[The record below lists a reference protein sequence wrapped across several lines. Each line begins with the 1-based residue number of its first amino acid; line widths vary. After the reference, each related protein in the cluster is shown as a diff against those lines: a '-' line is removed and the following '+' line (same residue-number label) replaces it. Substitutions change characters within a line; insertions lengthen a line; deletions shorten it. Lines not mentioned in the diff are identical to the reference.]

1 MTAKSAS
8 GTGGKAGS
16 GARDGAAARAHRGL
30 PVAVVLAAA
39 AATQPGCSNKTMI
52 TVKVVTPPG
61 AADPFMNAT
70 MARLTLGDKQNAA
83 AVTSGKFEVNVDI
96 DAPAMTDLLQVVVE
110 ALDGSGAVVGRGQSP
125 KFDPT
130 NTEIAVFVNRQGQV
144 GATELRLPDD
154 LITVGSAR
162 GRRDLMG
169 AALIG
174 RQVSPPEPAIG
185 ALLVGGAADDG
196 SLPNEALIYRVLTH
210 QIIDAGAPS
219 SAGAPSVPRRG
230 GVLIPS
236 ADTVASQQALVWG
249 GSTTGG
255 TLLTTA
261 DKFDPGVS
269 TLAMVWGHPDAQ
281 YADAGPPGA
290 YAPSAGQVGAM
301 TLVCGGT
308 GVAPGQM
315 TGDPQLAQ
323 AVLVKRNAAPTDSAD
338 QSTRLGV
345 TRIPAD
351 KDGNGPM
358 QAARYQHSVTA
369 VGDASAALIFGG
381 LSATDSAAGSKP
393 VAELFTIGTNTFVP
407 FTFMPAAMT
416 PASRR
421 GHIAAR
427 LRNGQILIGG
437 GFSYDIAGQK
447 TVLGS
452 ALIIDTAAHTVQTI
466 PQASFLKTPRYAATV
481 TQTGGELVIC
491 GGFDMAD
498 KAIADCEPFSLDTA
512 MPTRPVIPLPS
523 GRAGHLALTLENGLT
538 LLVGGVDQSG
548 SAQSSVDIYTTLA
561 LP

>member
-8 GTGGKAGS
+8 GMGGKAGTGS
-16 GARDGAAARAHRGL
+16 RGGTAARGL
-30 PVAVVLAAA
+30 PAAVLLAAA
-39 AATQPGCSNKTMI
+39 VTQPGCSQKTMI

-61 AADPFMNAT
+61 AADPFMNAA

-96 DAPAMTDLLQVVVE
+96 DKPAMSDLLQVVVE
-110 ALDGSGAVVGRGQSP
+110 ALDSSGAVVGRGQTP
-125 KFDPT
+125 KFDSS
-130 NTEIAVFVNRQGQV
+130 NTDVTVYVNRQGQV
-144 GATELRLPDD
+144 GATDLRLPDD
-154 LITVGSAR
+154 LLTAGSSR

-169 AALIG
+169 AALLG

-196 SLPNEALIYRVLTH
+196 SLASEALIYRMLTH

-230 GVLIPS
+230 GVLVAS
-236 ADTVASQQALVWG
+236 GDTVASQQALLWG

-255 TLLTTA
+255 MLLTTA

-290 YAPSAGQVGAM
+290 YAPSAGQLSAL
-301 TLVCGGT
+301 TLVCGGS
-308 GVAPGQM
+308 GVAPGQA

-323 AVLVKRNAAPTDSAD
+323 AVVIKRNPAPTDSAD
-338 QSTRLGV
+338 QTTRLGV

-358 QAARYQHSVTA
+358 QAPRYQHSVTA
-369 VGDASAALIFGG
+369 TGDGGAALIFGG
-381 LSATDSAAGSKP
+381 LSAADSAAGMKP
-393 VAELFTIGTNTFVP
+393 VAELFTAGTNTFVP
-407 FTFMPAAMT
+407 FSFMPVTST
-416 PASRR
+416 PPSRR

-481 TQTGGELVIC
+481 TATGGELVVC

-498 KAIADCEPFSLDTA
+498 KAIADCEAFSADTA
-512 MPTRPVIPLPS
+512 MATRPPIPLPS

-548 SAQSSVDIYTTLA
+548 AAQASVDIYTTLA

>member
-1 MTAKSAS
+1 MTAKLEGA
-8 GTGGKAGS
+8 TGGKAGG
-16 GARDGAAARAHRGL
+16 GARGGAAAWMRQGL
-30 PVAVVLAAA
+30 PVAVVMAA

-52 TVKVVTPPG
+52 AVKVVTPPG
-61 AADPFMNAT
+61 AADPFLNAT

-96 DAPAMTDLLQVVVE
+96 DTPAMTDLLQVVVE
-110 ALDGSGAVVGRGQSP
+110 ALDGSGAVVARGQSP

-130 NTEIAVFVNRQGQV
+130 NTEISVFVNRQGQV

-154 LITVGSAR
+154 VLTVGSAR

-230 GVLIPS
+230 GVLVPS

-249 GSTTGG
+249 GATTGG
-255 TLLTTA
+255 MLLTTA

-281 YADAGPPGA
+281 YADAGAPGA
-290 YAPSAGQVGAM
+290 YAPSAGQMGAM
-301 TLVCGGT
+301 TLICGGT
-308 GVAPGQM
+308 GVAPGQLA
-315 TGDPQLAQ
+315 GDPQLAQ

-338 QSTRLGV
+338 QTTRLGV

-369 VGDASAALIFGG
+369 TGDGGSALIFGG
-381 LSATDSAAGSKP
+381 LSAVDSAAGTKP
-393 VAELFTIGTNTFVP
+393 VAELFTAGTNTFVP
-407 FTFMPAAMT
+407 FTFMPVAST
-416 PASRR
+416 PPSRR

-427 LRNGQILIGG
+427 LRNGQMLIGG
-437 GFSYDIAGQK
+437 GFSYDITGQK

-466 PQASFLKTPRYAATV
+466 PQGSFLKTPRYAATV
-481 TQTGGELVIC
+481 TTTGGELVIC
-491 GGFDMAD
+491 GGFDMTD
-498 KAIADCEPFSLDTA
+498 KAIADCEPFSFDTG

-538 LLVGGVDQSG
+538 LLVGGVDQNG